1 MSDINLT
8 DAQYETAARTLLASL
23 ENEGSPSSP
32 HVPAPGPAAPSINP
46 LAVPAGFTLRE
57 TYRNNPDGSTELI
70 RELVRDAAVA
80 AGTPRPAPATVAAPA
95 PTAIATRRTLPEWLA
110 DNSRNVKAGAYLAG
124 GAAVTT
130 VGAVYGDAIA
140 AGIAAGAGALWSAT
154 LTVLKVV
161 GVIAGIGLLLRF
173 TFGGR
178 SRRPRTG
185 TFDGT
190 LRGTW
195 RQD

>member
-8 DAQYETAARTLLASL
+8 EAQYETAARTLLASL
-23 ENEGSPSSP
+23 DGGEDSPSSR
-32 HVPAPGPAAPSINP
+32 HVPAPAPTTPGIPP
-46 LAVPAGFTLRE
+46 LVVPDGFTLRE
-57 TYRNNPDGSTELI
+57 THRTHTDGSTELI
-70 RELVRDAAVA
+70 REFVRDPAA
-80 AGTPRPAPATVAAPA
+80 AGTPIPA
-95 PTAIATRRTLPEWLA
+95 PTASAPTAITARRTLPDWLA
-110 DNSRNVKAGAYLAG
+110 DNSRNVKAAAYLAG

-154 LTVLKVV
+154 VIVLKVV

-185 TFDGT
+185 TFEGT

>member
-1 MSDINLT
+1 MNDINLT
-8 DAQYETAARTLLASL
+8 DAQYDTAARALLASL
-23 ENEGSPSSP
+23 DGEDSPSSR
-32 HVPAPGPAAPSINP
+32 HVPAPGPAAPGINP
-46 LAVPAGFTLRE
+46 LVVPDGFTLRE
-57 TYRNNPDGSTELI
+57 TLRTHTDGSTELI
-70 RELVRDAAVA
+70 REFVRDPAAA
-80 AGTPRPAPATVAAPA
+80 SGTPRPAAAPA
-95 PTAIATRRTLPEWLA
+95 PTAITARRTLPDWIA
-110 DNSRNVKAGAYLAG
+110 DNGRNVKAAAYLAG
-124 GAAVTT
+124 AAAVTT
-130 VGAVYGDAIA
+130 AGAVYGDAIA

-161 GVIAGIGLLLRF
+161 GVIAGVGLLLRF

-185 TFDGT
+185 TFEGT

>member
-1 MSDINLT
+1 MNDINLT
-8 DAQYETAARTLLASL
+8 EDQYETAARALLASL
-23 ENEGSPSSP
+23 DGADGLNGR
-32 HVPAPGPAAPSINP
+32 HVPAPGPAAPGVTP
-46 LAVPAGFTLRE
+46 LVVPDGFTLRE
-57 TYRNNPDGSTELI
+57 THRTHTDGSTELI
-70 RELVRDAAVA
+70 REFVRDPAAS
-80 AGTPRPAPATVAAPA
+80 GTPHPAAAPA
-95 PTAIATRRTLPEWLA
+95 PTAITARRTLPDWLA
-110 DNSRNVKAGAYLAG
+110 DNSRNVKAAAYLAG
-124 GAAVTT
+124 AAAVTT
-130 VGAVYGDAIA
+130 AGAVYGDAIA

-185 TFDGT
+185 TFEGT